1 MKKPIFLWS
10 GGPDGAPVL
19 LGGTGRRNLH
29 TVCLRAKT
37 GPGDGCSLLRRLDL
51 DPRSRLRRPKTA
63 AADRNGVTNG
73 FCWPKAAENWAEVS
87 E

>member
-19 LGGTGRRNLH
+19 LGGTGRPNLH
-29 TVCLRAKT
+29 TECLRAKT
-37 GPGDGCSLLRRLDL
+37 GPGDGCFLLRRLDL

-63 AADRNGVTNG
+63 AGRNGVTNR
-73 FCWPKAAENWAEVS
+73 FFWPETATKRAEVS